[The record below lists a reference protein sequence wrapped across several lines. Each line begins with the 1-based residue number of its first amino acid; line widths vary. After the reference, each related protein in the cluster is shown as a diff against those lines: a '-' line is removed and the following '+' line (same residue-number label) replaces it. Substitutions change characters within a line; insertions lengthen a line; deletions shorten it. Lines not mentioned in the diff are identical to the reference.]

1 VIGPLVVANVLWFG
15 AIGRVGPSRASVF
28 ANLQPFLAAIFSL
41 LILSESMTR
50 LQVAG
55 GLAIA
60 AGIVLSRTRGPTP
73 AAATGETGAAG
84 TVRN

>member
-1 VIGPLVVANVLWFG
+1 
-15 AIGRVGPSRASVF
+15 VF

-41 LILSESMTR
+41 LILNEPITR

-60 AGIVLSRTRGPTP
+60 GAILLSRRAAPLVRP
-73 AAATGETGAAG
+73 APAVEGA
-84 TVRN
+84 RR